1 MKKILIG
8 FAAILA
14 SVCFTLPVKAENPK
28 HLKQLRETKQCP
40 KCDLSGADLSGADLS
55 FAVLTGANLSGANL
69 NGANLSNADLSR
81 ANLTK
86 ADLSYANLNKAYLT
100 NANLHQSKFI
110 GASLN
115 NTAGLPII
123 TAAVPLKPLK
133 PLPLPNL
140 SSSPTKVILPPLPK
154 IRSLPKLPQSSR
166 LPVLPQP
173 NINTSFNA
181 KPATSSYSRRIIKP
195 INPAPIPSAITKK
208 PANPNSSNAYP
219 DKIKQAFIIGCSEQ
233 LKPEMQSNCSCMII
247 KVEKEYSLTEFL
259 EISVDLSEGKQPPAR
274 FMQITFE
281 CVTQTTSVIS
291 RNLPISRQ
299 K

>member
-8 FAAILA
+8 FGTVVA
-14 SVCFTLPVKAENPK
+14 SLCLPLSVKAENPE

-40 KCDLSGADLSGADLS
+40 RCDLSGVDLSGTDLS

-69 NGANLSNADLSR
+69 NGANLSNADLTG

-115 NTAGLPII
+115 NTRGLPII
-123 TAAVPLKPLK
+123 TAAVPLTPLK

-140 SSSPTKVILPPLPK
+140 SPPPTKVILPPLPK

-173 NINTSFNA
+173 NFNTSFNA
-181 KPATSSYSRRIIKP
+181 KPATSSYSRRILKP
-195 INPAPIPSAITKK
+195 INPAPIPSPITKK
-208 PANPNSSNAYP
+208 PANSDSSNAYP
-219 DKIKQAFIIGCSEQ
+219 DKIKQAFIKGCSEQ
-233 LKPEMQSNCSCMII
+233 LKPEMQSNCSCMIN
-247 KVEKEYSLTEFL
+247 KVEKEYSLTEFM

-274 FMQITFE
+274 FIQITFE